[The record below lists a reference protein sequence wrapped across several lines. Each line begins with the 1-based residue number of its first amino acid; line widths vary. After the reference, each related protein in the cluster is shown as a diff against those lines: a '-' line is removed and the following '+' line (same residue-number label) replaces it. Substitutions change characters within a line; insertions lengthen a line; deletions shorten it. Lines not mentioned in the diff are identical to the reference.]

1 VAEVR
6 GPSIGWLTQ
15 VARKPGFWLLL
26 IVLVLITLPHYGELL
41 PHPSFLTHLTANL
54 GLERHTFERILYLAP
69 IVWAGFLLGRRG
81 ALAISVVALAC
92 MLPRAISISEYPT
105 DAIFEASAVFILG
118 NVLALTIHSLRKE
131 RTRRTQ
137 LAALNQTA
145 SMLSQSLELSQVL
158 KSSIDSVIDVTGA
171 DAAMVFLLDEE
182 AGELNIVAHRGISS
196 DFVRRSGTVR
206 LGEDFNGR
214 VAESG
219 EPLYLENVS
228 RETTPAGMT
237 LAAEWIRSQLIVP
250 LKSKGEVLGTLW
262 VAARSRRKLTSE
274 EVELVTAIGSQIGV
288 AVDNAHLYEQER
300 RFVEQLRVSE
310 ERYRELF
317 ENAHDAIW
325 LHDLDETIIAAN
337 RSFVRLTGYAPE
349 ELGSVKAS
357 HLIAGGCLDS
367 IKDTED
373 QMLENEEAGFL
384 SEVTLVKKD
393 KSEASI
399 QLSTSPV
406 FRNGQVVGFQHIAR
420 DVTEEKRMKENL
432 RFYLG
437 QVTRAQEEERMR
449 IAREL
454 HDETSQALVV
464 LSRQLDEL
472 ASATRGLSKEKRAA
486 LEELRQQTNSVMEGV
501 RRLSQDLRP
510 PTLDRLGLLPALEWL
525 AANVS
530 RGSGIAVDVQ
540 AHGAGRRLSSD
551 VELLLFRIAQ
561 EALNN
566 VWRHSGATSA
576 QVVMEF
582 EERKARLTIHDNGKG
597 FDLPDSVADLTRR
610 GKLGLAGMQ
619 ERARL
624 LGGSAA
630 VESKPGEGTT
640 ITIEVPYEPTEDWS
654 AHA

>member
-1 VAEVR
+1 MRA
-6 GPSIGWLTQ
+6 PSLGWLTRI
-15 VARKPGFWLLL
+15 VRKPGFWLLL
-26 IVLVLITLPHYGELL
+26 VVVVLITLPHYEEVI

-69 IVWAGFLLGRRG
+69 IIWAAFLIGRRG
-81 ALAISVVALAC
+81 ALTVSFIALAC
-92 MLPRAISISEYPT
+92 MLPRAIFISPYTT
-105 DAIFEASAVFILG
+105 DALLETAAVFVLG
-118 NVLALTIHSLRKE
+118 NVLAITIHSLRKE
-131 RTRRTQ
+131 RERRTQ
-137 LAALNQTA
+137 LAALNQT
-145 SMLSQSLELSQVL
+145 SSVISQSLELTQVL
-158 KSSIDSVIDVTGA
+158 RSSIDSVIDVTGA
-171 DAAMVFLLDEE
+171 DAAMVFLMDEE
-182 AGELNIVAHRGISS
+182 ASELNIVAHRGISPE
-196 DFVRRSGTVR
+196 FVRRAGRVK
-206 LGEDFNGR
+206 LGQDFNGR
-214 VAESG
+214 VAQTG
-219 EPLYLENVS
+219 EPLYLEDVS
-228 RETTPAGMT
+228 KETTPTSMT

-250 LKSKGEVLGTLW
+250 LKSKGKVLGTLW
-262 VAARSRRKLTSE
+262 VASRSKRHLAPE
-274 EVELVTAIGSQIGV
+274 VVELITAIGYQIGV

-310 ERYRELF
+310 QRYRELF

-337 RSFVRLTGYAPE
+337 RSFVRLTGYALQ
-349 ELGSVKAS
+349 ELGDVKANQ
-357 HLIAGGCLDS
+357 LIAGGCLDT
-367 IKDTED
+367 IKCTED
-373 QMLENEEAGFL
+373 QMLEDEGAGFL
-384 SEVTLVKKD
+384 AEATLIKKD
-393 KSEASI
+393 RSEAPI

-406 FRNGQVVGFQHIAR
+406 FSNGQVIAFQHIAR
-420 DVTEEKRMKENL
+420 DMTEEKRMKENL

-472 ASATRGLSKEKRAA
+472 ASTTKGLSKDMRAT
-486 LEELRQQTNSVMEGV
+486 LEDLRQQTNSVMEGV

-530 RGSGIAVDVQ
+530 KNSGISVEVQ
-540 AHGAGRRLSSD
+540 THGAGRRLSSD
-551 VELLLFRIAQ
+551 AELLLFRIAQ

-566 VWRHSGATSA
+566 VWRHSGASKA
-576 QVVMEF
+576 EVVVEF
-582 EERKARLTIHDNGKG
+582 AERKARMTIHDNGKG
-597 FDLPDSVADLTRR
+597 FDLPDSVADLTRH

-630 VESKPGEGTT
+630 VESTPGKGTT
-640 ITIEVPYEPTEDWS
+640 ITIEASYEPTGDWA
-654 AHA
+654 AHS